1 MTQPMTTQQSF
12 DNHADHVLI
21 RFKDLQFEHIQR
33 YDLID
38 PNTPTNGAR
47 IDLPNDLHLSVI
59 TGPTHYSD
67 PHRTYEVAMFHHD
80 DMLRLS
86 PHDEVLGWQT
96 PEEIDTLLVQAQ
108 TDPNFIQKHQ
118 PTDT

>member
-1 MTQPMTTQQSF
+1 MTTQQSF

-21 RFKDLQFEHIQR
+21 RFKDLQFKHMPRWDKIHP
-33 YDLID
+33 DD
-38 PNTPTNGAR
+38 PTNGAQ
-47 IDLPNDLHLSVI
+47 IDLPNDLHVSVI
-59 TGPTHYSD
+59 TGPSHYCD

-80 DMLRLS
+80 DMLQLT
-86 PHDEVLGWQT
+86 PHDTVLGWQT
-96 PEEIDTLLVQAQ
+96 PEDIDTLLVQAQ